1 NKKVEKLP
9 IWGVMLTGQTKNFK
23 ALQNEPFVR
32 GASIGVTAPI
42 VPYIQPEK

>member
-1 NKKVEKLP
+1 
-9 IWGVMLTGQTKNFK
+9 MLTGQTKNFK

-32 GASIGVTAPI
+32 GAIGVTAPI